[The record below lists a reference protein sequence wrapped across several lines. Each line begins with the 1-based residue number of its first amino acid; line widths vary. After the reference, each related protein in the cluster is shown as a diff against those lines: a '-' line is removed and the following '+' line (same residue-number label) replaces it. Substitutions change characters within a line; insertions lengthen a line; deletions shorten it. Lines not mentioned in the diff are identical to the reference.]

1 MNLQE
6 AITCLEM
13 AMRWH
18 NGFTKVLQTGCEDK
32 NKNIWSCQDV
42 TVDNLTQEELN
53 GAIQLEIE
61 TLGKL
66 RIVSVVAKWL
76 CGFNNYFFLFQNI
89 LQKLEQKMKMVFQLK
104 NATR

>member
-1 MNLQE
+1 
-6 AITCLEM
+6 M
-13 AMRWH
+13 AKRIYQ
-18 NGFTKVLQTGCEDK
+18 GFTDRLCEDK
-32 NKNIWSCQDV
+32 NKNILSCQEV
-42 TVDNLTQEELN
+42 TVDNFTQEELN

-89 LQKLEQKMKMVFQLK
+89 L
-104 NATR
+104 

>member
-61 TLGKL
+61 TLGTFSL
-66 RIVSVVAKWL
+66 LLLLCHSGCQSVHD
-76 CGFNNYFFLFQNI
+76 Y
-89 LQKLEQKMKMVFQLK
+89 
-104 NATR
+104 